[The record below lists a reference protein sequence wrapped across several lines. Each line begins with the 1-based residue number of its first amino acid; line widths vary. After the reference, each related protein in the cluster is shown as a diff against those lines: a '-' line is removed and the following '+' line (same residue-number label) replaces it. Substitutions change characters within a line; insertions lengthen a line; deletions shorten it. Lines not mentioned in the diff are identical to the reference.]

1 MKVAVDSSV
10 LLDVLG
16 ADPVHGQ
23 SSREALR
30 NAYDTGAL
38 VACEIVWAEVRAHFQ
53 TDAAFARAV
62 DLLGIRFEPISED
75 AAAKAGNLW
84 RDLRSERGAS
94 RLRVV
99 ADLMVGAHALLQ
111 ADALLTRDR
120 GFYRRRFKGLR
131 IVEPKGAK
139 R

>member
-16 ADPVHGQ
+16 ADPIYGKK
-23 SSREALR
+23 SREALR
-30 NAYDTGAL
+30 SAYDTGAL
-38 VACEIVWAEVRAHFQ
+38 VACEIVWAEVRAHFE
-53 TDAAFARAV
+53 TDASFAEAL

-75 AAAKAGNLW
+75 AAAKAGRLW
-84 RDLRSERGAS
+84 RDLRREPGSS

-99 ADLMVGAHALLQ
+99 ADMLVGAHALLQ
-111 ADALLTRDR
+111 TDALLTRDR

-131 IVEPKGAK
+131 IIEP
-139 R
+139 